1 MLKIASAQME
11 IQPGRPDA
19 NTANILRQMEEA
31 KANHADIV
39 IFPEMAIPGY
49 LLGDTWEQDA
59 FLRDAEACAADVIA
73 ASDGI
78 AVIFGEEKQ

>member
-19 NTANILRQMEEA
+19 NTENMLRQMEEA
-31 KANHADIV
+31 KANHADII

-49 LLGDTWEQDA
+49 LLGDTGEQDA
-59 FLRDAEACAADVIA
+59 FLRDC
-73 ASDGI
+73 
-78 AVIFGEEKQ
+78 